1 MTGPFSRA
9 RGSTLYLSA
18 LAALAMG
25 GLALVVLAVGDL
37 KSAEALP
44 SFARQTGQQCVA
56 CHNGFP
62 ELTPYGRQFK
72 LNGYTFSGGDA
83 PALPIAGLIINSFTH
98 TSKDLPEPALP
109 TSSRN
114 NNLDLD
120 AVNLYFA
127 GKITSNVGAFAQAL
141 WSPLTRRSQ
150 LFTTDIRYA
159 DSTELFGKD
168 MTFGLSVNNNPGVT
182 DPWNTGQS
190 FWSYPYENSHV
201 LIPPLAST
209 AVQGRYALQVVGGT
223 GYVSWN
229 QWLYAAAGVYGGV
242 DPSTLDALGIN
253 IRGLSPVDGAAP
265 YWRLAV
271 EPAWGHST
279 LELGTFGMAL
289 SSDPH
294 RLTSAGTDKTVD
306 VGLDTEYQYLA
317 DRHSL
322 SLMGSYI
329 HERTTQSAS
338 RALGFATSA
347 HDELNAV
354 NVKGT
359 YNYDQTYGANLGY
372 FRTGGSRDLLL
383 YGAAANGSPNTSGWI
398 GELDYYPFSRGGP
411 SFWTTLNFKFGLQ
424 YTAYTRFDGGAS
436 NYDGLGRRAG
446 DNNTLFLYSWT
457 IF

>member
-1 MTGPFSRA
+1 MTGSSSRS
-9 RGSTLYLSA
+9 RGFAAYSGV
-18 LAALAMG
+18 LAALATG
-25 GLALVVLAVGDL
+25 VLALTVLIVVDL
-37 KSAEALP
+37 QSAQALP

-72 LNGYTFSGGDA
+72 LNGYTFSSGDA
-83 PALPIAGLIINSFTH
+83 PALPIAGMVIDSFTQ
-98 TSKDLPEPALP
+98 TSKDLAAPALP

-114 NNLDLD
+114 DNLELD
-120 AVNLYFA
+120 ALNLYYA
-127 GKITSNVGAFAQAL
+127 GKITANVGAFAQGL
-141 WSPLTRRSQ
+141 WSPLTHRFQ
-150 LFTTDIRYA
+150 LFTTDLRYA
-159 DSTELFGKD
+159 DSTQLFGKD
-168 MTFGLSVNNNPGVT
+168 VTFGLAVNNNPGVT

-201 LIPPLAST
+201 VIPPQAST
-209 AVQGRYALQVVGGT
+209 VVQGRYALQVVGGT

-253 IRGLSPVDGAAP
+253 IRGLSPIDGAAP

-306 VGLDTEYQYLA
+306 VGLDAEYQYLA
-317 DRHSL
+317 DRHSV

-329 HERTTQSAS
+329 HERTTLGAS
-338 RALGFATSA
+338 RALGFATNA
-347 HDELNAV
+347 HDKLNAV

-372 FRTGGSRDLLL
+372 FRTGGSRDPLL
-383 YGAAANGSPNTSGWI
+383 YGAAADGSPNTSGWI
-398 GELDYYPFSRGGP
+398 GELDYYPFNRGGP
-411 SFWTTLNFKFGLQ
+411 DFWPTLNFKFGLQ
-424 YTAYTRFDGGAS
+424 YTAYTRFDGAVS
-436 NYDGLGRRAG
+436 DYDGLGRRAG
-446 DNNTLFLYSWT
+446 DNNTLFIYSWT

>member
-1 MTGPFSRA
+1 MTQTRQ
-9 RGSTLYLSA
+9 GSPGKALYVGLLAILSTS
-18 LAALAMG
+18 
-25 GLALVVLAVGDL
+25 VLAVVALSVTDI
-37 KSAEALP
+37 KSAKALP
-44 SFARQTGQQCVA
+44 SFARQTGQQCVS

-72 LNGYTFSGGDA
+72 LNGYTFSSGDA
-83 PALPIAGLIINSFTH
+83 PSLPIAGLIIDSFTQ
-98 TSKDLPEPALP
+98 TSKDLPGRVLP
-109 TSSRN
+109 TTSRN

-120 AVNLYFA
+120 AINLYFA
-127 GKITSNVGAFAQAL
+127 GKITSNVGAFAQGL

-159 DSTELFGKD
+159 DSTQLFGKD
-168 MTFGLSVNNNPGVT
+168 ATFGVSVNNNPGVT

-209 AVQGRYALQVVGGT
+209 AVQGRYALQVIGAT
-223 GYVSWN
+223 SYVSWN
-229 QWLYAAAGVYGGV
+229 QWLYVAGGLYGKV
-242 DPSTLDALGIN
+242 DPSTLNSLGVN
-253 IRGLSPVDGAAP
+253 IRGLSPIDGVAP
-265 YWRLAV
+265 YWRVAV

-294 RLTSAGTDKTVD
+294 LITTAGTDKTVD
-306 VGLDTEYQYLA
+306 VGVDSEYQYLA
-317 DRHSL
+317 DRHSV

-329 HERTTQSAS
+329 HEHTTLGAS
-338 RALGFATSA
+338 RALGFASNA
-347 HDELNAV
+347 DDSLNAV

-359 YNYDQTYGANLGY
+359 YTYDQTYGANLGY
-372 FRTGGSRDLLL
+372 FRTTGSRDPLL
-383 YGAAANGSPNTSGWI
+383 YGAAANGRPDTSGWT
-398 GELDYYPFSRGGP
+398 GELDYYPFNRGGP
-411 SFWTTLNFKFGLQ
+411 SFWPTLNFKFGLQ
-424 YTAYTRFDGGAS
+424 YTAYTRFDGGS
-436 NYDGLGRRAG
+436 TNYDGLGRRAG